1 MRQRSGSARLA
12 GLGFELAAAVAGFVL
27 LGYWIGGY
35 FGNARLGIVIGAVLG
50 LIGGMYNL
58 LRATLA
64 AAGGASSRKRK
75 PGIDADE

>member
-1 MRQRSGSARLA
+1 MKQWTGSARLA

-27 LGYWIGGY
+27 FGYWIGGY
-35 FGNARLGIVIGAVLG
+35 FDHAELGIVIGAVLG

-64 AAGGASSRKRK
+64 ASGGATSRKPK
-75 PGIDADE
+75 SGIDADE